1 MGYYSDV
8 SGNAT
13 IDIDKAIE
21 ILKKDNVISKNFT
34 ATLADSIK
42 SSLGTTD
49 VDDSKENSDKNL
61 LKQVYDDWSHIFVDE
76 SYVFHPFSEFVETG
90 NLDGSVYG
98 MKMYAFSD
106 DIKNFVEK
114 YRDAI
119 KDLYAERTGE
129 ENLDIEVFEVRNID
143 GKNVLHIGTPE
154 VTFNFTAVE

>member
-1 MGYYSDV
+1 
-8 SGNAT
+8 
-13 IDIDKAIE
+13 
-21 ILKKDNVISKNFT
+21 
-34 ATLADSIK
+34 
-42 SSLGTTD
+42 
-49 VDDSKENSDKNL
+49 
-61 LKQVYDDWSHIFVDE
+61 
-76 SYVFHPFSEFVETG
+76 
-90 NLDGSVYG
+90 

-154 VTFNFTAVE
+154 VTFNFTAVEQEI